1 MQLNDQSPKEEETS
15 TNFRTHSAGLEPLRM
30 SSPTNPSLSPGGG
43 DGTAAAATAGEH
55 ANSSG
60 RGNNN
65 RYSMSTTADPDP
77 LNNIPLGAMAP
88 YKISAKVRRLERIER
103 SQRSISSNSRGGDAN
118 AGPRSY
124 SNPTYS
130 SGGGRLDVIHSI
142 KGPFDE
148 SAGGV
153 KSPSSEVT
161 PLVFG
166 SDGSGKVAMPDMGDF
181 PLDGNI
187 NIDSV
192 TSDGPTKPFQMTA
205 GEALWDA
212 FFGKPLLSVL
222 LIFVPIAIAS
232 HHLHWSPS
240 AIFWLNFLAMVPLAS
255 ILGDFTEEV
264 AAHTNQVIGGLVN
277 ATFGNVVELL
287 VAIQALLKDEIRVVQ
302 ASMLGSIF
310 SNLLLVLGSCFFFG
324 GLRHKEQTFNATA
337 ATANMS
343 LLALSSIALVLPTPF
358 AEYYDIQDENVLH
371 ISRLA
376 AVFLVLMYIQLL
388 VFQLKTHVHI
398 FEDDDDEEPMMSMT
412 VAILGLC
419 FVTFVLAILSD
430 YLVESIDGYVES
442 SGVSRTFVGLIILP
456 LVGNA
461 VEHMTAVNV
470 AMKDKMDLAMG
481 VAVGS
486 CTQISLFVVP
496 FTVIFGWI
504 FDKRMTLNFP
514 HFEIML
520 YVLSVFTV
528 SICLSNPSGNWLEGS
543 LLITTYLMIALGFW
557 YEDLEDF

>member
-1 MQLNDQSPKEEETS
+1 MQLSEKSPEKEGLL
-15 TNFRTHSAGLEPLRM
+15 TNLRTPSVGLEPLRM
-30 SSPTNPSLSPGGG
+30 RSPPNPSLSASGG
-43 DGTAAAATAGEH
+43 DDTDAAAGGH
-55 ANSSG
+55 AHSG
-60 RGNNN
+60 GRVSN
-65 RYSMSTTADPDP
+65 RYATSTADATT
-77 LNNIPLGAMAP
+77 NNGIPLGTLAP
-88 YKISAKVRRLERIER
+88 YKISAAVRRLEKIER
-103 SQRSISSNSRGGDAN
+103 SQRSLRPGRSPTTVN
-118 AGPRSY
+118 ALRDPRSY
-124 SNPTYS
+124 SYP
-130 SGGGRLDVIHSI
+130 SGGGTLDVIHSI
-142 KGPFDE
+142 NDPRKDGD
-148 SAGGV
+148 GV

-181 PLDGNI
+181 PLDENI
-187 NIDSV
+187 NIESVDSEG
-192 TSDGPTKPFQMTA
+192 TTPFKMTTA
-205 GEALWDA
+205 EALWDA
-212 FFGKPLLSVL
+212 FFGKPFLSL
-222 LIFVPIAIAS
+222 FLIFVPIAIAS
-232 HHLHWSPS
+232 HHLQWSPS
-240 AIFWLNFLAMVPLAS
+240 SIFWLNFLAMVPLAS

-277 ATFGNVVELL
+277 ATFGNVVEVL

-324 GLRHKEQTFNATA
+324 GLRHKEQTFNSTA

-371 ISRLA
+371 ISRMA
-376 AVFLVLMYIQLL
+376 AVFLVIMYIQLL

-419 FVTFVLAILSD
+419 FVTFVLSVLSE
-430 YLVESIDGYVES
+430 YLVGSIDGYVES

-470 AMKDKMDLAMG
+470 AMKNKMDLAMG

-557 YEDLEDF
+557 YEDLEEYQN

>member
-1 MQLNDQSPKEEETS
+1 MKLSENAQEPKEGVDINS
-15 TNFRTHSAGLEPLRM
+15 NIRTTSAGLPPLETTSGMSSTTNTQQEQQPVSPLRN
-30 SSPTNPSLSPGGG
+30 T
-43 DGTAAAATAGEH
+43 GTSGTGRRALPRISMESTGTLTRRSAT
-55 ANSSG
+55 
-60 RGNNN
+60 
-65 RYSMSTTADPDP
+65 PF
-77 LNNIPLGAMAP
+77 GATSAS
-88 YKISAKVRRLERIER
+88 YKIIPKLRRLERRER
-103 SQRSISSNSRGGDAN
+103 SIRITSGGSIDPDLGQRTA
-118 AGPRSY
+118 
-124 SNPTYS
+124 TYPPP
-130 SGGGRLDVIHSI
+130 SGGGRTLSMI
-142 KGPFDE
+142 P
-148 SAGGV
+148 SARYV
-153 KSPSSEVT
+153 EDAMPTKPTSPEASEVT

-166 SDGSGKVAMPDMGDF
+166 KDGTGQLTMPDMGEL
-181 PLDGNI
+181 PLDGMT
-187 NIDSV
+187 IDSG
-192 TSDGPTKPFQMTA
+192 SPPKMTT
-205 GEALWDA
+205 GEALWDV
-212 FFGKPLLSVL
+212 FFGKPILSL
-222 LIFVPIAIAS
+222 FLIFIPFAVAS
-232 HHLHWSPS
+232 HHLQWSPQS
-240 AIFWLNFLAMVPLAS
+240 IFWLNFLAMIPLAS

-324 GLRHKEQTFNATA
+324 GIRHKEQTFNATA

-358 AEYYDIQDENVLH
+358 AEYYDLQDEHVLQ

-376 AVFLVLMYIQLL
+376 AVFLVIMYIQLL
-388 VFQLKTHVHI
+388 IFQLKTHTDI
-398 FEDDDDEEPMMSMT
+398 FEDEDDEEPVMSMT
-412 VAILGLC
+412 VALVGLC
-419 FVTFVLAILSD
+419 VVTLMLAFLSD
-430 YLVESIDGYVES
+430 YLVDSIDGYVES

-461 VEHMTAVNV
+461 VEHMTAVSV
-470 AMKDKMDLAMG
+470 AMKNKMDLAMG

-557 YEDLEDF
+557 YEDLQDF